1 MEVNL
6 EFSTYPHR
14 PLYGGGGR
22 NPTTMSKSTLDHP
35 DYVG

>member
-14 PLYGGGGR
+14 PLLGMGDETP
-22 NPTTMSKSTLDHP
+22 N
-35 DYVG
+35 YVKNYFRLP